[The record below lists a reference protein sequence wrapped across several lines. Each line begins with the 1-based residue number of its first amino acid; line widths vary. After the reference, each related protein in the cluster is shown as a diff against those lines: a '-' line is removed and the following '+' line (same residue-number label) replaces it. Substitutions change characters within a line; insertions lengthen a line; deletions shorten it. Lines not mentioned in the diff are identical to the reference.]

1 MEHQREGK
9 GSETLNDSLILRA
22 RARAREGMNVD
33 YKAALAERECFYR
46 KAFSRL
52 FPVDPFAR
60 LIAITDEHN
69 NRRELCGNT
78 LTVRGPRN

>member
-9 GSETLNDSLILRA
+9 GTETPNDSLILRA
-22 RARAREGMNVD
+22 REGTNAD
-33 YKAALAERECFYR
+33 YKAALAERECFNR
-46 KAFSRL
+46 KAFSVL

-69 NRRELCGNT
+69 NRRELCENT
-78 LTVRGPRN
+78 VTMRRPRN